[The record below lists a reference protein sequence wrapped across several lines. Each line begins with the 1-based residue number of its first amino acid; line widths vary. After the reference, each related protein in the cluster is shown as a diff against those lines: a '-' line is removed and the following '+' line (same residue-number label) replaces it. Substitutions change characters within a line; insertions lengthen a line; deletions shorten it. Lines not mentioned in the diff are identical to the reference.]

1 MKEEITRPT
10 VMEVS
15 IKNFK
20 HNINEIKKVVG
31 KDTNIMPVIKA
42 NGYGTYINKRLDVLN
57 EFDIVGLA
65 TVDEGVNVRRLGYKK
80 DIFILNQPYIGEL
93 SKIIDNDLVIG
104 LSSTDFLEEVL
115 KQDKCIRVHIE
126 IDTGMGRT
134 GVLPSN
140 INAFINR
147 LKSANNIKVE
157 GIYTHLSS
165 ADTDQEYTKKQL
177 ETFKGAVRIIRS
189 EMGDIKYV
197 HASASNGI
205 INFQSGIFNLA
216 RPGIIMYGYES
227 FKGTYDK
234 IPLKPVAKLKSK
246 ITFLKEVNEG
256 TSISYSRRF
265 ITKRKSVI
273 ATIPIGYADGLR
285 RMLSN
290 RGYVVINER
299 KAPIIGSVCMDGI
312 MVDVTDIK
320 EVNVGDDVFIWDNDI
335 IKLDEIADL
344 CGTINY
350 EIMSTITYR
359 VPRVFVENENEKI

>member
-1 MKEEITRPT
+1 MKDEITRPT
-10 VMEVS
+10 VMEVNVD
-15 IKNFK
+15 NFK
-20 HNINEIKKVVG
+20 HNINEIKKMVG
-31 KDTNIMPVIKA
+31 KGTNIMPIIKA

-57 EFDIVGLA
+57 EFDIVGIA
-65 TVDEGVNVRRLGYKK
+65 TVDEGVDIRRLGYKK

-104 LSSTDFLEEVL
+104 LSSTDFLDEVL
-115 KQDKCIRVHIE
+115 KQDKSIRVHIE

-134 GVLPSN
+134 GVLPGN
-140 INAFINR
+140 INDFINR
-147 LKSANNIKVE
+147 VKNTSNIKVE

-165 ADTDQEYTKKQL
+165 ADTDEKYTKRQL
-177 ETFKGAVRIIRS
+177 ETFKESVKIIKNEIS
-189 EMGDIKYV
+189 GVKYV

-205 INFQSGIFNLA
+205 INFQSGIFNLV
-216 RPGIIMYGYES
+216 RPGIIMYGYEP
-227 FKGTYDK
+227 FKGAYDR
-234 IPLKPVAKLKSK
+234 ISLKPVAKLKSK
-246 ITFLKEVNEG
+246 ITFLKEVDEG

-273 ATIPIGYADGLR
+273 ATVPIGYADGLR
-285 RMLSN
+285 RVISN
-290 RGYVVINER
+290 RGYVVINGQ
-299 KAPIIGSVCMDGI
+299 KASIIGSVCMDGI

-359 VPRVFVENENEKI
+359 VPRVFLEKKK

>member
-1 MKEEITRPT
+1 MNENITRPT
-10 VMEVS
+10 IMEVNVD
-15 IKNFK
+15 NFK
-20 HNINEIKKVVG
+20 HNINEIKKMVG
-31 KDTNIMPVIKA
+31 KDTSIMPVIKA
-42 NGYGTYINKRLDVLN
+42 NCYGTYINKRLDVLN
-57 EFDIVGLA
+57 LFDIVGLA
-65 TVDEGVNVRRLGYKK
+65 TVDEGVEIRKLGFRK

-93 SKIIDNDLVIG
+93 SKIIENDLIIG
-104 LSSTDFLEEVL
+104 LSSNDFLEEVI
-115 KQDKCIRVHIE
+115 KQNKSIRVHIE

-134 GVLPSN
+134 GVLPGD
-140 INAFINR
+140 INDFI
-147 LKSANNIKVE
+147 KKIKDANNIKVE

-177 ETFKGAVRIIRS
+177 ETFKEAVKIIKS
-189 EMGDIKYV
+189 EIGEVKYV

-205 INFQSGIFNLA
+205 INFPNEIFNLA

-227 FKGTYDK
+227 FSGAYDK
-234 IPLKPVAKLKSK
+234 ISLKPVAKLRSK
-246 ITFLKEVNEG
+246 ITFLKEVDKG

-265 ITKRKSVI
+265 ITERKSVI

-290 RGYVVINER
+290 RGYVVINGE

-320 EVNVGDDVFIWDNDI
+320 EVYVGDDVFIWDNNI

-350 EIMSTITYR
+350 EIMSTISYR
-359 VPRVFVENENEKI
+359 VPRVFVEDKNESM